1 MCVCLCRVWSVL
13 GHLPCVCDMLHVG
26 EKQNVFEYNND
37 CI

>member
-1 MCVCLCRVWSVL
+1 MRIVVVVVVVVCVCV
-13 GHLPCVCDMLHVG
+13 CVCDMLHVA